1 MEIIVNE
8 KDRILEIWLTNV
20 EKNNAAL
27 RESLKPLYK
36 QWKAEKYQ
44 PVVYESGSGDL
55 KESILGLL
63 QHNREVIAKRELE
76 EEKRHKNKHTLGII
90 R

>member
-1 MEIIVNE
+1 MEIIANE
-8 KDRILEIWLTNV
+8 KDRILEIWLTNA
-20 EKNNAAL
+20 EKNDAVL
-27 RESLKPLYK
+27 RASLKPLYS
-36 QWKAEKYQ
+36 QWKAKKYL

-63 QHNREVIAKRELE
+63 QHNREVIAKREMA
-76 EEKRHKNKHTLGII
+76 EEKRHKHTLGII